1 MKRGPSMSIRLV
13 TVTGFILFVL
23 ALPAQGQSRPT
34 SQPTS
39 KPAAEPESRPVKRT
53 FRPRNKNYQS
63 KTVEQWIADLASKD
77 RKTRR
82 SAIVSLGDY
91 RSKAGK
97 AVDSLLPFLA
107 ATDSVLQEETIS
119 SLRLIGKAA
128 VPGVVSVLKEK
139 NKGKRFAAALTLF
152 TMRGQAEDAVPA
164 LCEVLAKDPYSAA
177 RAMAASALGKIA
189 RKTEQSVPALVKAL
203 RDKDRGVKRNAG
215 DALAELGPAAKSA
228 VGDLSK
234 MLKDKDVSLRK
245 TAATAL
251 GRMGATA
258 KEGVPALCEC
268 LATDSDWLVR
278 LNAAEALGFIG
289 DKRAEA
295 ALKKALKDKRSA
307 VQAVAKDALADLKRK
322 R

>member
-1 MKRGPSMSIRLV
+1 MSQRTLLALGI
-13 TVTGFILFVL
+13 FFFVA
-23 ALPAQGQSRPT
+23 ALPAYGQSGPA
-34 SQPTS
+34 SQPSS
-39 KPAAEPESRPVKRT
+39 KPSSRPVKRS
-53 FRPRNKNYQS
+53 FKARNKNYQS
-63 KTVEQWIADLASKD
+63 KTVEQWTKDLGNAD

-82 SAIVSLGDY
+82 TAIVSLGDY

-97 AVDSLLPFLA
+97 AVESLLPFLA
-107 ATDSVLQEETIS
+107 AKDSVLQEETIT
-119 SLRLIGKAA
+119 SLRLIGKAS
-128 VPGVVSVLKEK
+128 VPGLILVFKEK
-139 NKGKRFAAALTLF
+139 DKGKRFAAALTLF

-164 LCEVLAKDPYSAA
+164 LCEVLAKDQYSAA

-189 RKTEQSVPALVKAL
+189 RKTEISVPALVKAL

-215 DALAELGPAAKSA
+215 DALAELGPAAKNA

-258 KEGVPALCEC
+258 KDAVPALCEC

-307 VQAVAKDALADLKRK
+307 VQAVAKDALAELKRK

>member
-1 MKRGPSMSIRLV
+1 MLTRYLLSLGVLV
-13 TVTGFILFVL
+13 TLFCSSVN
-23 ALPAQGQSRPT
+23 AQSKPT

-39 KPAAEPESRPVKRT
+39 KPVSEPEPTSRPASRP
-53 FRPRNKNYQS
+53 FQPRNKNYQT
-63 KTVEQWIADLASKD
+63 KTVKEWMGDLKSAD

-82 SAIVSLGDY
+82 TAIVSLGDY
-91 RSKAGK
+91 REKAGG
-97 AVDSLLPFLA
+97 AAEALIPFLSA
-107 ATDSVLQEETIS
+107 SDSVLQEETIS

-128 VPGVVSVLKEK
+128 VPAVISVLKGK
-139 NKGKRFAAALTLF
+139 DKGKRFAAALTLF
-152 TMRGQAEDAVPA
+152 TMRAQAADAVPA
-164 LCEVLAKDPYSAA
+164 LCQVLESDPYSAA

-189 RKTEQSVPALVKAL
+189 RKTDLSVPALVKAL

-215 DALAELGPAAKSA
+215 DALAELGPAAKGA

-245 TAATAL
+245 TAAAAL
-251 GRMGATA
+251 GRMGKTA
-258 KEGVPALCEC
+258 KDAVPALCEC
-268 LATDSDWLVR
+268 LTTDSDWLVR

-307 VQAVAKDALADLKRK
+307 VQSVAKAALEDLKRSHSK
-322 R
+322 